1 MMWINTVED
10 TGKCQPFT
18 DLVLRH
24 YGRGFRYDLYW
35 SWNVELSSCEAT
47 VKQWLRE
54 TEVAPSGRNVPGSCS
69 SSYRSSLFI
78 LVAIA
83 TLPFKFRKFH
93 EQDYSGVKDFTGKKK
108 NNKKKNWPTQPQGV
122 GVLSLED
129 FSPQTNHNIQGLWR
143 LVVGWCKHN
152 CGFGLWILNH
162 YN

>member
-1 MMWINTVED
+1 MTMWINTVED

-108 NNKKKNWPTQPQGV
+108 KKKLANSAPGGRCTFFGGLLPSNQPQHTRTLKAG
-122 GVLSLED
+122 S
-129 FSPQTNHNIQGLWR
+129 R
-143 LVVGWCKHN
+143 LVPT
-152 CGFGLWILNH
+152 
-162 YN
+162 